1 MESSHKPLT
10 QLFLLLTSY
19 VTVVHVSKPTLAH
32 LGPWV
37 FNRLTF
43 QMSLGRPREA
53 EYLAQGHVALWYI
66 KWSTWK
72 AYWMPGLSPVPIPES
87 LDRAWPP
94 PSLLFSGPG
103 RLDPSICVPLPCR
116 IGCVSQ
122 HGAIRERDRERE
134 RPRRALCKEQRL
146 IEQGQTAAILS
157 RLPVC
162 AYRWAHSRCSI
173 KDLWNKHMNEWMNE
187 I

>member
-1 MESSHKPLT
+1 MESSRKPLT
-10 QLFLLLTSY
+10 QLSLLLTSY

-37 FNRLTF
+37 FNHFTF

-72 AYWMPGLSPVPIPES
+72 AYWMPGLVPFPFWK
-87 LDRAWPP
+87 AWV
-94 PSLLFSGPG
+94 GPG
-103 RLDPSICVPLPCR
+103 LHPLSYSVALAGWIPASVSRCPVGVAVCHSMEPSE
-116 IGCVSQ
+116 
-122 HGAIRERDRERE
+122 RERDRER
-134 RPRRALCKEQRL
+134 PWRALCKEWRL

-162 AYRWAHSRCSI
+162 AYRWAHIRCSI
-173 KDLWNKHMNEWMNE
+173 KDLWNKHMNEWTNE